1 MVKGVSRRIVIVH
14 APEQRIFEEAIFI
27 LKDEAVQ
34 KGLSAEDIV
43 QQACGIATKYFR
55 ENQEGKLRKLGV
67 PLLYAGGGAAL
78 CGIAWLLTLIW

>member
-34 KGLSAEDIV
+34 KGLTSEDIV
-43 QQACGIATKYFR
+43 AQACGIAARYLR
-55 ENQEGKLRKLGV
+55 ENQEGRLRKLRI
-67 PLLYAGGGAAL
+67 PLLCAGGGAAL
-78 CGIAWLLTLIW
+78 CGLAWVLTLVL